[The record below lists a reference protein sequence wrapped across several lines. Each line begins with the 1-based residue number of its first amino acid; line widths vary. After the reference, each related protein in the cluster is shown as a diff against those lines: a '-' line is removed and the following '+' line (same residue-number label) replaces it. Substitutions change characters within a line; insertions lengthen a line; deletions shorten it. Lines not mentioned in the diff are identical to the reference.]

1 MGADLAMRQ
10 AETLLAQADV
20 GLAAGRLD
28 LAENCYRQAL
38 GLRPDHAGALWR
50 YGDLA
55 RQRGNLRVAQHL
67 LRAAVAADP
76 ADAQAWRFCGIARDS
91 AAAHRR
97 ATLLAPYDAGVWFER
112 SICLLHGNRLN
123 DGLAA
128 LRRSLALDPGNA
140 AQRMMWGIQLLAQ
153 GDYRRGFA
161 RYAARWEIPSMVAWA
176 AKLRGRRWQGEDL
189 AGKTVLVVGE
199 QGFGDDLMCLRF
211 LPRLKAAG
219 ARIVLGLSP
228 PLAPIGRRLDCVDVF
243 LNSGD
248 AVPPCDY
255 EIPMFDLPWRLG
267 LTTPDDAAAA
277 PYLQADPAKVA
288 AWRDRLGPR
297 RAFRI
302 GLAWAGRSSHP
313 HDARRSLSLAALAP
327 LFDLG
332 PCEFHSLQLG
342 PAANEAAGMPV
353 IDHRGALQAFDD
365 TAALMVNLDLVI
377 TVDSAP
383 AHLAGALG
391 VPVWVLLYAPAE
403 WRWGR
408 DGSRTPWYGT
418 ARLFRQATIGDWAP
432 TVADIRAALA
442 DRLIAQSS

>member
-1 MGADLAMRQ
+1 MQPEDAI
-10 AETLLAQADV
+10 LAQADA

-28 LAENCYRQAL
+28 LAEAGYRHAL

-50 YGDLA
+50 YGELA
-55 RQRGNLRVAQHL
+55 RKRGNMAVALHL

-76 ADAQAWRFCGIARDS
+76 ADAQAWRFFGVARDS
-91 AAAHRR
+91 AVAHRR
-97 ATLLAPYDAGVWFER
+97 ATVLTPHDAAAWFER
-112 SICLLHGNRLN
+112 SICLLHGDRLD
-123 DGLAA
+123 DGLVA
-128 LRRSLALDPGNA
+128 LRCALALDPA
-140 AQRMMWGIQLLAQ
+140 DATQRVMWGIQLLAQ
-153 GDYRRGFA
+153 GDYAKGFA
-161 RYAARWEIPSMVAWA
+161 RYAARWETPSMVPWA
-176 AKLRGRRWQGEDL
+176 AQLRGRRWRGEDL
-189 AGKTVLVVGE
+189 AGKTVLVIGE

-219 ARIVLGLSP
+219 ARVVLGLSP
-228 PLAPIGRRLDCVDVF
+228 QLAPIGRHLPWVDVF

-248 AVPPCDY
+248 AVPRCDY

-267 LTTPDDAAAA
+267 LARPDDAASA

-297 RAFRI
+297 RAFRV
-302 GLAWAGRSSHP
+302 GLAWAGRASHP

-332 PCEFHSLQLG
+332 SCEFHSLQLG
-342 PAANEAAGMPV
+342 PAANEVSGMPV

-365 TAALMVNLDLVI
+365 TAALMANLDLVI

-408 DGSRTPWYGT
+408 DGSRTPWYGS
-418 ARLFRQATIGDWAP
+418 ARLFRQAAIGDWGP
-432 TVADIRAALA
+432 TVAEIRAVLA
-442 DRLIAQSS
+442 DMLIEQSS

>member
-1 MGADLAMRQ
+1 MGAELATRQ
-10 AETLLAQADV
+10 AETLLVQADA
-20 GLAAGRLD
+20 GLTAGRLD
-28 LAENCYRQAL
+28 LAENCYRQIL
-38 GLRPDHAGALWR
+38 GLCPDHAGALWR
-50 YGDLA
+50 YGELA
-55 RQRGNLRVAQHL
+55 RRRGNLLVAQHL
-67 LRAAVAADP
+67 LCAAVVADP
-76 ADAQAWRFCGIARDS
+76 ADAQAWRFWGVARDS

-97 ATLLAPYDAGVWFER
+97 ATLLAPRDAGAWFER
-112 SICLLHGNRLN
+112 AICLLHGDRPN
-123 DGLAA
+123 DGLAM
-128 LRRSLALDPGNA
+128 LHCCLALDPADA

-161 RYAARWEIPSMVAWA
+161 RYAARWEIPSMVGWA
-176 AKLRGRRWQGEDL
+176 AQLRGRRWRGEDL
-189 AGKTVLVVGE
+189 AGRTVLVVGE

-211 LPRLKAAG
+211 LPCLKKMG

-228 PLAPIGRRLDCVDVF
+228 QLAPIGRRLACVDVF

-248 AVPPCDY
+248 AVPSCDY

-267 LTTPDDAAAA
+267 LARPADAASA
-277 PYLQADPAKVA
+277 PYLQADAAKAA
-288 AWRDRLGPR
+288 AWRDRLGTR
-297 RAFRI
+297 RVFRV

-327 LFDLG
+327 LFELG

-342 PAANEAAGMPV
+342 AAANDAAGTPV
-353 IDHRGALQAFDD
+353 VDHQAELASFDD
-365 TAALMVNLDLVI
+365 TAALMANLDLVI

-391 VPVWVLLYAPAE
+391 VPVWVMLYAPAE

-408 DGSRTPWYGT
+408 SGESTPWYGS
-418 ARLFRQATIGDWAP
+418 ARLFRQAAIGDWAR
-432 TVADIRAALA
+432 TVAEIRAALA